1 MKQYRV
7 FIDITV
13 TKTFHM
19 EAESEE
25 QAKEQALKQCRERS
39 DYYARD
45 NDGVIDVSV
54 SDCEEENGVPDN
66 RTVIDKAIDY
76 VRQQLEPDELAE
88 IRAQVDR
95 SYRYHMM
102 PSDCVTSTDKVIELL
117 GEYGKDYE
125 DVSEDSAEDWWSP
138 HIDIDDLLLRL

>member
-13 TKTFHM
+13 TKTFSM
-19 EAESEE
+19 KAESEE

-54 SDCEEENGVPDN
+54 SDCEEDPEPDEE
-66 RTVIDKAIDY
+66 RTTLDNALDY
-76 VRQQLEPDELAE
+76 VREQLDADELM
-88 IRAQVDR
+88 IIKSRV
-95 SYRYHMM
+95 SYNLNHRL
-102 PSDCVTSTDKVIELL
+102 PAASDVNDGHIIDLL
-117 GEYGKDYE
+117 EEYGEENDLPE
-125 DVSEDSAEDWWSP
+125 GWWEEYGE
-138 HIDIDDLLLRL
+138 IDDWLLKL

>member
-1 MKQYRV
+1 MKQYAV

-54 SDCEEENGVPDN
+54 AECEEEGEQPEKTGGMAAGLAYL
-66 RTVIDKAIDY
+66 RE
-76 VRQQLEPDELAE
+76 QLEQDEIDE
-88 IRAQVDR
+88 IRAQIDR

-102 PSDCVTSTDKVIELL
+102 PSDCVTNDSKVIDLL
-117 GEYGKDYE
+117 EEYGADNDLPE
-125 DVSEDSAEDWWSP
+125 GWWENEG
-138 HIDIDDLLLRL
+138 DIDDWLLKL